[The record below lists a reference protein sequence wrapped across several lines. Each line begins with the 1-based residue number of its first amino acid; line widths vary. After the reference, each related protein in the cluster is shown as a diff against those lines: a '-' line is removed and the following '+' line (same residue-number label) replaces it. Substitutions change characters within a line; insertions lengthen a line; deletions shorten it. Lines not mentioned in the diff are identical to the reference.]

1 MTRKDL
7 RRIGVVLAAQLRAS
21 AMTAMQYRANFL
33 VSGLVAL
40 YWVAWN
46 FLPLWI
52 LFDER
57 RAVAGWDF
65 PSALVVTG
73 VFVLVRAVL
82 EGLITPSFEDAISRI
97 RSGTFDYVLLKPLD
111 AMLLVAASKVEPW
124 KALDLVASLGI
135 FAYAFIELGRPPALG
150 HVMLGAVLLV
160 SALVAAF
167 SLWLAAV
174 SLSFWAVRLD
184 NLMHLLASVFDI
196 GRWPI
201 SVFRGALRVVFTV
214 VVPIALMTSYPAMAL
229 LGHLDARTAAASVAG
244 SALLLAGSRLLW
256 RRAVAAY
263 TSAA

>member
-1 MTRKDL
+1 MRRKQL
-7 RRIGVVLAAQLRAS
+7 ARVGAVLAAQLRAS
-21 AMTAMQYRANFL
+21 AMTAMQYRTNFL

-40 YWVAWN
+40 YAVAWN
-46 FLPLWI
+46 FLPLVI
-52 LFDER
+52 LFGER
-57 RAVAGWDF
+57 QVVAGWDF

-73 VFVLVRAVL
+73 VFVVVRAVL
-82 EGLITPSFEDAISRI
+82 EGLITPSFEDAIARI
-97 RSGTFDYVLLKPLD
+97 RNGSFDYVLLKPLD

-124 KALDLVASLGI
+124 KALELVAGLGI
-135 FAYAFIELGRPPALG
+135 FGYAFLELGRPPAIADLA
-150 HVMLGAVLLV
+150 LGAVLLG

-184 NLMHLLASVFDI
+184 NLMHLLSAVFDL

-229 LGHLDARTAAASVAG
+229 LGRLDGLTAAASVAG

-256 RRAVAAY
+256 RRAIAAY